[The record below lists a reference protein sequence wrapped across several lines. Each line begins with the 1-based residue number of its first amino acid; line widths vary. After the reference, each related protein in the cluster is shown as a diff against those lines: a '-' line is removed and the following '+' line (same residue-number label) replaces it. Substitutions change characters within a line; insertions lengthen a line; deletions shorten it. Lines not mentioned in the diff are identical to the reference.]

1 MSRDVRFAL
10 VREPLSPHAKPAV
23 MPTLA
28 ALARAIHFD
37 RRGAP
42 IVLAAAPLKVREWE
56 EELQGVSVTT
66 LGPDGAPDRY
76 IGWAWLDGFD
86 RQTLQRALDSQV
98 STAPTLGG
106 RAA

>member
-10 VREPLSPHAKPAV
+10 VREPLNPHAKPVA

-28 ALARAIHFD
+28 SLARAIHFD
-37 RRGAP
+37 RAGAP
-42 IVLAAAPLKVREWE
+42 IILENRPLRVQDWDE
-56 EELQGVSVTT
+56 EIQGVSVFT
-66 LGPDGAPDRY
+66 LTEGGDKHRY

-98 STAPTLGG
+98 STTPTFGG